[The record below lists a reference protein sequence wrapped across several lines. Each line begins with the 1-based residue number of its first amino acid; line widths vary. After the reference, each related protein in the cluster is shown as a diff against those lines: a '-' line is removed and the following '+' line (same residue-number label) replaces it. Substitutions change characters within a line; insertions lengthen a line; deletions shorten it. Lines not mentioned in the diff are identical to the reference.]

1 MARGRRAAAAR
12 RAPTAAAINT
22 SATTEASSTRQ
33 SKRTIKPT
41 VSAGASHMPFFIRR
55 NSNNKEEKE
64 QQQDDDKTEPLQGQ
78 ESDDGETDEQI
89 SSASLTKPQEEEEE
103 STPMSSALPDEG
115 IKEKKEVD
123 EHVKIRDKSS
133 LPMIVK
139 EPSVQEE
146 EEPSSTTTNN
156 DIGVPDHPRREPLHR
171 MTSTP
176 SQDLEGQSQTPTV
189 LSQDASSSLPLNG
202 VPAAQ
207 DKKGKDASLKDG
219 PSPSS
224 SDPTLTETPTT
235 GQDIYDGVIGNE
247 DKKQFTNHS
256 PSLDASNHKDA
267 GNDQSPNTTTTS
279 IQESEPVISCQT
291 QTSGPTMNVQKES
304 LLDPTKGNPGRE
316 ADQEKSKEL
325 LFLGPASKQ
334 HVKEER
340 NEKMSKDSNGD
351 TAPDSMVVTEKDE
364 TATAGDNTTGVSH
377 YTPKEALDSAPA
389 PLDKLNDSLAHIDS
403 LGKQEGSSSTTTTCD
418 VDNNAHVWSDPIA
431 TKRQVSEGSAD
442 TDENVDIKVKVN
454 DNVDS
459 SKDAD
464 TDTKDPL
471 VNVSPLLPQ
480 IDGGEIR
487 ALPKRTESSSAAV
500 ENVAVKNGTD
510 AQDAMEVSNDSN
522 KRERVDDEVVQPTK
536 LEDDAHIQVV
546 KPVREQSLEETLPP
560 SHTRS
565 GEKEK
570 VTDRLGQNGELSD
583 RDSCDEPV
591 SKRQRLDTVD
601 PNEEGKYAIPLEN
614 ATLQDV
620 ARISHATHDGIPLK
634 GASQSDKKLA
644 GKQLPDRPLPF
655 PSVRVEK
662 YEEQQHVAI
671 DSPVSSL
678 EKAEV
683 TNQPNDA
690 KNPANPF
697 IGSNAGADSSIPL
710 NSGDS
715 IATDR
720 NTVLTSQEYLDIAI
734 PMDVEESHVVKNS
747 ARIESPTPVDDD
759 DPMELS
765 PKEDK
770 SETNLMNM
778 SETSTEIKED
788 SNNEH
793 IVDPGNEEQLER
805 MKEFASLHTSVSQ
818 IKTRIF
824 LAASKVN
831 GGRGAEKRFIAYW
844 DALGQYICYG
854 THGKR
859 LDNVNICRM
868 GGSAFYIEKTLKSF
882 LVTKKLRQLHN
893 KLILA
898 LMRNSMIE
906 TPPLGHVH
914 SHIPVQWKSK
924 VRQKSIVVCP
934 SPQIKEPPSEIVAIP
949 RKYSYRSIKAESV
962 LERCKSDFGIDSG
975 VWTYSGAD
983 CPIFPRS
990 SNQVPFSLAE
1000 YAQKKKSQSTN
1011 RLENLPSPRLPGALA
1026 INPLVQKMSSAEGM
1040 SVSDSALWLL
1050 VVAAREYTTLVLK
1063 SAVADVASICPET
1076 GKNAKKPKSKKRNST
1091 TNRGT
1096 PPNRRVITA
1105 LDLAQVLARNQK
1117 LGGGTLSSRLAVE
1130 RCIANAGV
1138 GVQIEPPS
1146 GLGAIQGYINKEI
1159 HQAASKYQEI
1169 LNNGGQIGILG
1180 KGEMRYAH
1188 SSRDTGRVVR
1198 SASPGQ
1204 GRGGKDLSSLK
1215 KRTTAS
1221 SERPTEGPGVSVVVS
1236 DLTESRSQASSVPA
1250 GRGRG
1255 RGSKNLAAMR
1265 ARSLTSLGD
1274 FKDEDKHIRAQSGET
1289 PSPDEKINATKE
1301 KVTVPSNEEK
1311 TTDQDS
1317 KNSLPMTSAEA
1328 SSKGIGGKQLIMLR
1342 AAEERRKAQVDQ
1354 TLVTDRASLP
1364 TSETPQSESPK
1375 MLDQN
1380 GSRTGDVLPVPVSIS
1395 DRKTYEGTT

>member
-12 RAPTAAAINT
+12 RAPTAAATAINT

-41 VSAGASHMPFFIRR
+41 VSAGASHMSFFANRR
-55 NSNNKEEKE
+55 NSNSSKEEKQQ
-64 QQQDDDKTEPLQGQ
+64 QQQDDDKTETP
-78 ESDDGETDEQI
+78 ESDDGGETDEPR
-89 SSASLTKPQEEEEE
+89 SSASVTKPQEEEEE
-103 STPMSSALPDEG
+103 SAPVSSALPDEG
-115 IKEKKEVD
+115 GMEKVVD
-123 EHVKIRDKSS
+123 DHVKIRDKSS
-133 LPMIVK
+133 SSSLPIVVE
-139 EPSVQEE
+139 EPSVPQEE
-146 EEPSSTTTNN
+146 EEPSSTTTND
-156 DIGVPDHPRREPLHR
+156 DIGVPDHPRREPLHK

-176 SQDLEGQSQTPTV
+176 SQDLEGQSQTPTA
-189 LSQDASSSLPLNG
+189 LSQDASLSLPSNL

-207 DKKGKDASLKDG
+207 DKKDKDGSLKDG

-224 SDPTLTETPTT
+224 LDTTMTETPTT
-235 GQDIYDGVIGNE
+235 GQEFHDGTIGNE

-256 PSLDASNHKDA
+256 SSLDASSHKDA
-267 GNDQSPNTTTTS
+267 GNGQSPNTTTTMI
-279 IQESEPVISCQT
+279 IQESETVISGQT
-291 QTSGPTMNVQKES
+291 QTSGPTTDLRKQS
-304 LLDPTKGNPGRE
+304 LLDPRKDHPGRE
-316 ADQEKSKEL
+316 PDPAKPKEL
-325 LFLGPASKQ
+325 LLGPASEQ
-334 HVKEER
+334 HVKEEQ
-340 NEKMSKDSNGD
+340 NEKISKDSNGD
-351 TAPDSMVVTEKDE
+351 IAPGSMVVTEKDK
-364 TATAGDNTTGVSH
+364 TTTSADNSTGVSQSI
-377 YTPKEALDSAPA
+377 PKEALDSAPSPTLP
-389 PLDKLNDSLAHIDS
+389 PLDKHNDSLAHIDS
-403 LGKQEGSSSTTTTCD
+403 LGKQEGSSSTTTTGD
-418 VDNNAHVWSDPIA
+418 ADKNAHERSDPIA
-431 TKRQVSEGSAD
+431 TKRQVSEETAD
-442 TDENVDIKVKVN
+442 TDENVGIKVKLN
-454 DNVDS
+454 DTVES
-459 SKDAD
+459 SKASD

-471 VNVSPLLPQ
+471 LSASPLLPQ
-480 IDGGEIR
+480 IDGDEMH
-487 ALPKRTESSSAAV
+487 ALPKRVASSSDAAV

-510 AQDAMEVSNDSN
+510 APDAMDVSTDSIQ
-522 KRERVDDEVVQPTK
+522 RERVDDEVVPPTK
-536 LEDDAHIQVV
+536 LEDDAHIHVL
-546 KPVREQSLEETLPP
+546 KPVGEQLLEEAFPP
-560 SHTRS
+560 PPTQS
-565 GEKEK
+565 GEKEE

-601 PNEEGKYAIPLEN
+601 PNKEGKHAVQLDI

-620 ARISHATHDGIPLK
+620 AQISHATHDGIPLN

-655 PSVRVEK
+655 PSIGVEK
-662 YEEQQHVAI
+662 CGEQQHVA
-671 DSPVSSL
+671 
-678 EKAEV
+678 
-683 TNQPNDA
+683 
-690 KNPANPF
+690 
-697 IGSNAGADSSIPL
+697 
-710 NSGDS
+710 
-715 IATDR
+715 
-720 NTVLTSQEYLDIAI
+720 
-734 PMDVEESHVVKNS
+734 ESHVVENS

-759 DPMELS
+759 HMELS

-770 SETNLMNM
+770 SETNFMNM
-778 SETSTEIKED
+778 SETSTEIKEN

-793 IVDPGNEEQLER
+793 IVEPGNEQQLER

-818 IKTRIF
+818 IKTRLF

-859 LDNVNICRM
+859 LGNVNNCRM

-893 KLILA
+893 KLIIA

-914 SHIPVQWKSK
+914 SHIPVQWKSI
-924 VRQKSIVVCP
+924 VRQKSTVVCP
-934 SPQIKEPPSEIVAIP
+934 SPQIKVKEPHSEIVALP

-975 VWTYSGAD
+975 AD

-990 SNQVPFSLAE
+990 SNQVPFSLQE
-1000 YAQKKKSQSTN
+1000 YAQKKKSQGTN
-1011 RLENLPSPRLPGALA
+1011 HLENLPSPRLPGALT

-1040 SVSDSALWLL
+1040 SVTDSALWLL

-1076 GKNAKKPKSKKRNST
+1076 GKNAKKPKIKKRNST

-1096 PPNRRVITA
+1096 PPDRRVITA
-1105 LDLAQVLARNQK
+1105 LDLAQVLAHNQK

-1169 LNNGGQIGILG
+1169 LNNGGRIGILG
-1180 KGEMRYAH
+1180 KGEMRYNR

-1198 SASPGQ
+1198 SASLGQ
-1204 GRGGKDLSSLK
+1204 GRGGKDFSSLR

-1274 FKDEDKHIRAQSGET
+1274 FKDEDKHISAQSGET
-1289 PSPDEKINATKE
+1289 TSPDEKINTTKE

-1354 TLVTDRASLP
+1354 TLVTDGASVP

-1375 MLDQN
+1375 KVLDQN
-1380 GSRTGDVLPVPVSIS
+1380 GSRTGDDVLPVPVSIS
-1395 DRKTYEGTT
+1395 DRKTDKATT